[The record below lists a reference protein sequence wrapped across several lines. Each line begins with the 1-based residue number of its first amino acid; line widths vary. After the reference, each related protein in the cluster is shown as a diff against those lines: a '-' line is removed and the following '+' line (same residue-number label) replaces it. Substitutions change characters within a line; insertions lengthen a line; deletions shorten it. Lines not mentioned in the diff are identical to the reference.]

1 MILEVSQ
8 LRRWV
13 LLPELKL
20 MELKTRNLQNYMGLA
35 LVFQAR
41 MKDIHLTVM
50 GLTKSRI
57 NVWRGWT
64 WKNSKH
70 SLVNQATSNKTNGK
84 RNVQYSKKR

>member
-50 GLTKSRI
+50 GLTKSLIAHGLVIQRGRI
-57 NVWRGWT
+57 PNT
-64 WKNSKH
+64 
-70 SLVNQATSNKTNGK
+70 A
-84 RNVQYSKKR
+84 